1 MTNEEISK
9 IINRM
14 FFNEKFK
21 KSMESSIGLSSVEII
36 KGLCPQEALDILYKK
51 PILFFNR
58 SEKEELINI
67 ILKDS
72 EVSKQIIIEKMPM
85 YLINII
91 INSMFINHRD
101 IFNEFIILNYKT
113 IKHLKLNAINKD
125 AKEIIESIQIAQ
137 ELS

>member
-36 KGLCPQEALDILYKK
+36 KGLCPREALDILYKK

-58 SEKEELINI
+58 LEKEELINI

-72 EVSKQIIIEKMPM
+72 EVSKKIIIERMPM

-113 IKHLKLNAINKD
+113 IKRLKLNAINKD